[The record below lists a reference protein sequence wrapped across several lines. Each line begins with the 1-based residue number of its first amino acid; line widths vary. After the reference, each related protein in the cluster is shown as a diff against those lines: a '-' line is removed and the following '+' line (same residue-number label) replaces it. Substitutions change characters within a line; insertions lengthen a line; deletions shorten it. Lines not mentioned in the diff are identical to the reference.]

1 MKKTAIAWASLFLT
15 CGMLMIAC
23 QSKDKQKTDSTG
35 ITAAP
40 AGMSGI
46 KDDVSQKTVVQVA
59 VGSQDHT
66 TLVTALQAAGLV
78 DVLAN
83 PGPFTVFAPT
93 NAAFDKL
100 PKGTVDELLKPEK
113 KRDLK
118 NILQHHV
125 TVSMFKTESFKD
137 GQVLEMAGGSKIT
150 LSVKDGQV
158 KIGDAAII
166 GTVQGSNGI
175 VHVIDGVLLPPA
187 KK

>member
-1 MKKTAIAWASLFLT
+1 MS
-15 CGMLMIAC
+15 G
-23 QSKDKQKTDSTG
+23 KTDPS
-35 ITAAP
+35 
-40 AGMSGI
+40 GMSAI

-59 VGSQDHT
+59 VGSTDHT

-113 KRDLK
+113 KKDLK
-118 NILQHHV
+118 KILQHHV
-125 TVSMFKTESFKD
+125 TVSIFSVESFKD
-137 GQVLEMAGGSKIT
+137 GQVLSMAGGEQVK
-150 LSVKDGQV
+150 LSVHNGHV
-158 KIGDAAII
+158 MVGEANII
-166 GTVQGSNGI
+166 GSVMASNGI
-175 VHVIDGVLLPPA
+175 VHVIDAVLLPPA